1 MFMNVFPTIFKSH
14 LGPLFTHEETKLF
27 FSMTCSQMSNWVLQ
41 QQLNTHE
48 HNKPKHKS

>member
-27 FSMTCSQMSNWVLQ
+27 FSYDLLTNE
-41 QQLNTHE
+41 QLSFAAATQYTWAQ
-48 HNKPKHKS
+48 